1 MRVLFVHRQSF
12 LCVSRSFSASKFV
25 TKRFSLFF
33 FFSNSGHFCHT
44 AEPLSSKATLV
55 VGTLSWSW
63 SSSSS
68 SSSSSCFCCRRLW
81 VGETHHA
88 CEMASSDATEK
99 KDNAVDFDD
108 DDPRDAYALRELL
121 GTGSFGAVY
130 KAYAFSSSARRE
142 GDDREEEE
150 EEEEHQQQR
159 EKDED
164 DRTTC
169 AIKIL
174 PFSVESSSSASSFQH
189 QNHHQSTGNNTNTN
203 TNSLLDTTNKR
214 RREDVEKEIRVLET
228 CDHRHVTRYYRS
240 FVTPNLEQIW
250 IVMEY
255 CGGGSV
261 RDVLNARTEGLREE
275 GVAYVCDCA
284 LSGLNYLHQ
293 SGRIHRDIKC
303 GNILLTR
310 DGEVKLA
317 DFGVATQL
325 QEDANERAKTFVG
338 TPHWMAPEV
347 ISSDGG
353 GGGKK
358 KNATITNSTK
368 TNTAGVPEENSSNDD
383 DDDNNNNNNNSS
395 STANREEETTRLSSA
410 KKLFSKISSSMKS
423 GDVKNTNDNDKNESK
438 KNDRS
443 KAPSSSG
450 QGYDGKAD
458 IWALG
463 ISAIEMAETHPPR
476 HDVHPMRVIFQIAVD
491 ASPELKNR
499 SKWSLAFHDFIAQAL
514 KRDPRGRASAQALR
528 RHEFLKNAKT
538 KAGGDWHA
546 VKRIFVE
553 ELIPSGVLH
562 KKEKLEERYG
572 RLDPKD
578 DTYLALLMKGA
589 LNSGGHGGH
598 GGHRLSHYSNIGSSD
613 YSSSGTLRK
622 SNSGSD
628 IYGTMIYRSNR
639 SVGSGRNT
647 KDDKTTAMKKIEP
660 SLPSTSLPQKYHH
673 GENKTSA
680 EILSAALKDTSVKE
694 NSLKEG
700 SSDFVEQ
707 NLLKS
712 GLPIEDLQ
720 RMISG
725 RDEKEDNDRESLR
738 ATAIKNLQ
746 KDALL
751 RECLEFVKTRKTM
764 DVDAHDVKNFSSVAA
779 AARRFFK
786 QFGLLD
792 NDSDASDSDADDANT
807 DAERKRQNRQRK
819 DEIEAKRVL
828 DRASNIER
836 ELDERSPFDF

>member
-1 MRVLFVHRQSF
+1 M
-12 LCVSRSFSASKFV
+12 CRSFKQKFV
-25 TKRFSLFF
+25 TRFSLSFPIPDP
-33 FFSNSGHFCHT
+33 SSQSR
-44 AEPLSSKATLV
+44 AASKASSGQPFLLLLLLPSAFV
-55 VGTLSWSW
+55 VVVVVSLI
-63 SSSSS
+63 
-68 SSSSSCFCCRRLW
+68 
-81 VGETHHA
+81 VGEKTHHHA
-88 CEMASSDATEK
+88 CDMASSDA
-99 KDNAVDFDD
+99 D
-108 DDPRDAYALRELL
+108 DDPRDAYALHELL

-130 KAYAFSSSARRE
+130 KAFAFSSSARKRE
-142 GDDREEEE
+142 GDREDHHHH
-150 EEEEHQQQR
+150 HQQQQHR
-159 EKDED
+159 EDED

-189 QNHHQSTGNNTNTN
+189 HNHQSTLGNNNN
-203 TNSLLDTTNKR
+203 NNNNNNSLDTTNKR

-383 DDDNNNNNNNSS
+383 DGDNNNNNNNNSS

-423 GDVKNTNDNDKNESK
+423 GDVKNTNDKDKNESK

-647 KDDKTTAMKKIEP
+647 KEDKTTAMKKIEP
-660 SLPSTSLPQKYHH
+660 SLPSTSISQKYHH

-764 DVDAHDVKNFSSVAA
+764 DVGAHDVKNFSSVAA

>member
-1 MRVLFVHRQSF
+1 M
-12 LCVSRSFSASKFV
+12 
-25 TKRFSLFF
+25 
-33 FFSNSGHFCHT
+33 
-44 AEPLSSKATLV
+44 PL
-55 VGTLSWSW
+55 
-63 SSSSS
+63 
-68 SSSSSCFCCRRLW
+68 
-81 VGETHHA
+81 
-88 CEMASSDATEK
+88 SSDATVSLPLTK
-99 KDNAVDFDD
+99 KEERKKLVDDDDDDDDDDVDDD
-108 DDPRDAYALRELL
+108 DDPRDAYALHELL

-130 KAYAFSSSARRE
+130 KAGFARRG
-142 GDDREEEE
+142 GDQEQQQQQQ
-150 EEEEHQQQR
+150 QQQR
-159 EKDED
+159 DED

-174 PFSVESSSSASSFQH
+174 PFSVESSH
-189 QNHHQSTGNNTNTN
+189 LHHHHHQST
-203 TNSLLDTTNKR
+203 NSMDTYKR

-358 KNATITNSTK
+358 RNATITNSTN
-368 TNTAGVPEENSSNDD
+368 TNTGVSEENSSNDD
-383 DDDNNNNNNNSS
+383 GDNNNKTNNNNNNSS
-395 STANREEETTRLSSA
+395 NANQEEETTRLSSA

-423 GDVKNTNDNDKNESK
+423 GGVKNANAKDKNESK

-546 VKRIFVE
+546 VKRVFVE

-578 DTYLALLMKGA
+578 DTCLALLMKGA
-589 LNSGGHGGH
+589 LGSGGHGGH

-647 KDDKTTAMKKIEP
+647 KEDKTTAMKKIEP
-660 SLPSTSLPQKYHH
+660 SIPSTSIPQKYHH

-751 RECLEFVKTRKTM
+751 RECLEFVKTRKIM
-764 DVDAHDVKNFSSVAA
+764 DVGAHDVKNFSSVAA

-792 NDSDASDSDADDANT
+792 NDSDASDSDTDDANT